1 MEKIKVIFF
10 DIGGVYIKSSGRS
23 AVTAVSNILN
33 KDFDEVRNV
42 FVEIWDDFA
51 IGRMSEEDY
60 YKNLT
65 LRLGI
70 DAKTMAEI
78 WTSEEM
84 FSRNIEVELIIT
96 ELKKKGYTV
105 ATITD
110 VDPVHLKIHMEKG
123 TYKIFEYVIDSVNA
137 KSTKSSGKDIYEK
150 ALKVANLKPDECIM
164 IDDTPKKL
172 IAARELGINTI
183 LFEDAEKLKEDLNA
197 FGVEI

>member
-1 MEKIKVIFF
+1 
-10 DIGGVYIKSSGRS
+10 
-23 AVTAVSNILN
+23 
-33 KDFDEVRNV
+33 
-42 FVEIWDDFA
+42 
-51 IGRMSEEDY
+51 
-60 YKNLT
+60 
-65 LRLGI
+65 
-70 DAKTMAEI
+70 MAEI

-96 ELKKKGYTV
+96 ELKKKGYAV

-150 ALKVANLKPDECIM
+150 ALKMANLKPGECIM

-183 LFEDAEKLKEDLNA
+183 LFVDAEKLKEDLNA